1 MSFVALRKY
10 AFIFSVVLIIVGM
23 ISMSIN
29 GLNYGID
36 FTGGTLLHL
45 DIRQEFTLEEARGV
59 LAPLGLEAATLQKV
73 GAEGLAEGE
82 KQELLIQ
89 TQQLTPAEQDEI
101 FTAFQERYELTA
113 ADLLRVE
120 NVAAVV
126 GGELQRQALIALLL
140 AGLGMI
146 AYITIRFEFRF
157 AISAIAALIHDL
169 LVMLAFFSIFQIEVN
184 GPFIAAVL
192 TVLGYSINDTIVIYD
207 RVRENLKTRRK
218 EALADVVD
226 SSIRQS
232 LIRTINTS
240 VTTIIVITTILV
252 FGGITLYPFML
263 ALLVGVFFGTYSSI
277 FIASPLW
284 LAWRERDTRKQL
296 RAKSA

>member
-10 AFIFSVVLIIVGM
+10 AFVFSAVMIIAGM
-23 ISMSIN
+23 ISMGLN

-45 DIRQEFTLEEARGV
+45 DIRQEFTLEEARIV

-89 TQQLTPAEQDEI
+89 TQQLTPAEQDEV
-101 FTAFQERYELTA
+101 FSVFQERYSLTE

-126 GGELQRQALIALLL
+126 GRDLQRQALLALLL
-140 AGLGMI
+140 AGLGMV

-157 AISAIAALIHDL
+157 AISAIGALLHDL
-169 LVMLAFFSIFQIEVN
+169 LVMLAFFSIFQVEVN

-207 RVRENLKTRRK
+207 RIRENLKTSRK
-218 EALADVVD
+218 EQLADVVD
-226 SSIRQS
+226 NSIRQS
-232 LIRTINTS
+232 LVRTINTS
-240 VTTIIVITTILV
+240 ATTFIVIITILTL
-252 FGGITLYPFML
+252 GGITLYPFML
-263 ALLVGVFFGTYSSI
+263 ALLVGVFFGTYSSV

-284 LAWRERDTRKQL
+284 LAWRERDKRKQL
-296 RAKSA
+296 KVKSA

>member
-10 AFIFSVVLIIVGM
+10 AFIFSAVLIIAGV
-23 ISMSIN
+23 ISMSLR
-29 GLNYGID
+29 GLNFGID

-45 DIRQEFTLEEARGV
+45 DIRQEFTLEEARSM

-89 TQQLTPAEQDEI
+89 TQQLTPAEQDEV
-101 FTAFQERYELTA
+101 FSAFQEKYELTA
-113 ADLLRVE
+113 DDLLRVE
-120 NVAAVV
+120 NVAPVV

-157 AISAIAALIHDL
+157 AVSAIAALLHDVM
-169 LVMLAFFSIFQIEVN
+169 VMLTFFSLFQIEVN

-207 RVRENLKTRRK
+207 RIRENLKTRRK
-218 EALADVVD
+218 EQLADVVD
-226 SSIRQS
+226 NSIRQS
-232 LIRTINTS
+232 LVRTINTS
-240 VTTIIVITTILV
+240 VTTLIVIVTILV

-284 LAWRERDTRKQL
+284 LVWRERDMRKQL

>member
-10 AFIFSVVLIIVGM
+10 AFIFSAVLIIAGV
-23 ISMSIN
+23 ISMSLR
-29 GLNYGID
+29 GLNFGID

-45 DIRQEFTLEEARGV
+45 NIRQEFTLEEARGV

-82 KQELLIQ
+82 KLELLIQ
-89 TQQLTPAEQDEI
+89 TQQLTPAEQDDI
-101 FTAFQERYELTA
+101 FSAFQEKYELTA
-113 ADLLRVE
+113 DDLLRVE
-120 NVAAVV
+120 NVAPVV

-157 AISAIAALIHDL
+157 AVSAIAALLHDL
-169 LVMLAFFSIFQIEVN
+169 LVMLAFFSLFQIEVN

-207 RVRENLKTRRK
+207 RIRENLKTRRK
-218 EALADVVD
+218 EQFADVVD
-226 SSIRQS
+226 NSIRQS
-232 LIRTINTS
+232 LVRAINTS
-240 VTTIIVITTILV
+240 VTTLIVVVTILV

-263 ALLVGVFFGTYSSI
+263 ALLVGVFFGTYSSV
-277 FIASPLW
+277 FIASPIW
-284 LAWRERDTRKQL
+284 LVWKEREMRKHL

>member
-10 AFIFSVVLIIVGM
+10 AFIFSAVLIIIGV
-23 ISMSIN
+23 ISMGIN
-29 GLNYGID
+29 GLNFGID

-45 DIRQEFTLEEARGV
+45 DIRQEFTLEEARGI

-73 GAEGLAEGE
+73 GAEGLDAGE

-89 TQQLTPAEQDEI
+89 TQQLTPAEQDEV
-101 FTAFQERYELTA
+101 FSVFQEKYDLTA

-120 NVAAVV
+120 NVVAVV
-126 GGELQRQALIALLL
+126 GSELQRQALIALLL

-157 AISAIAALIHDL
+157 AVSAIAALLHDL
-169 LVMLAFFSIFQIEVN
+169 MVMLAFFSIFQIEVN

-192 TVLGYSINDTIVIYD
+192 TVLGYSINDTIVIFD
-207 RVRENLKTRRK
+207 RIRENLKTRRK
-218 EALADVVD
+218 EQLADVVD
-226 SSIRQS
+226 NSIRQS
-232 LIRTINTS
+232 LVRTINTS
-240 VTTIIVITTILV
+240 VTTLIVIVTILLL
-252 FGGITLYPFML
+252 GGITLYPFML

-284 LAWRERDTRKQL
+284 LVWRERDTRKHL

>member
-120 NVAAVV
+120 NVAAIV

>member
-45 DIRQEFTLEEARGV
+45 DIRQEFTLEEARDV

-120 NVAAVV
+120 NVAAIV

-226 SSIRQS
+226 NSIRQS
-232 LIRTINTS
+232 LIRTLNTS
-240 VTTIIVITTILV
+240 ITTIIVITTILV

>member
-10 AFIFSVVLIIVGM
+10 AFIFSAVMIIAGM
-23 ISMSIN
+23 ISMGIN

-45 DIRQEFTLEEARGV
+45 DIRQEFTLEEARDV

-120 NVAAVV
+120 NVAAIV

>member
-10 AFIFSVVLIIVGM
+10 AFIFSAVVIIAGV
-23 ISMSIN
+23 ISMSFR
-29 GLNYGID
+29 GLNFGID

-45 DIRQEFTLEEARGV
+45 NIRQEFTLEEARSV
-59 LAPLGLEAATLQKV
+59 LQPLGLEAAALQKV

-101 FTAFQERYELTA
+101 FVAFQEKYGLTA

-120 NVAAVV
+120 NVAPVV

-157 AISAIAALIHDL
+157 AVSAIAALLCDV

-218 EALADVVD
+218 EQLADVVD
-226 SSIRQS
+226 NSIRQS
-232 LIRTINTS
+232 LVRTINTS
-240 VTTIIVITTILV
+240 VTTLIVVGTILI
-252 FGGITLYPFML
+252 FGGITLFPFML
-263 ALLVGVFFGTYSSI
+263 ALLVGVFFGTYSSV
-277 FIASPLW
+277 FVASPLW
-284 LAWRERDTRKQL
+284 LAWRERDARKHL
-296 RAKSA
+296 RVKSA

>member
-10 AFIFSVVLIIVGM
+10 AFVFSAVMIIAGI
-23 ISMSIN
+23 ISMGLN

-45 DIRQEFTLEEARGV
+45 DIRQEFTLGEARIV

-89 TQQLTPAEQDEI
+89 TRQLTPAEQDEV
-101 FTAFQERYELTA
+101 FSVFQERYSLTE

-126 GGELQRQALIALLL
+126 GRDLQRQALLALLL
-140 AGLGMI
+140 AGLGMV

-157 AISAIAALIHDL
+157 AISAIGALLHDL

-207 RVRENLKTRRK
+207 RIRENLKTSRK
-218 EALADVVD
+218 EQLADVVD
-226 SSIRQS
+226 NSIRQS

-240 VTTIIVITTILV
+240 ATTFIVIITILTL
-252 FGGITLYPFML
+252 GGITLYPFML
-263 ALLVGVFFGTYSSI
+263 ALLVGVFFGTYSSV

-296 RAKSA
+296 KVKSA

>member
-10 AFIFSVVLIIVGM
+10 AFIFSAVMIIAGM
-23 ISMSIN
+23 ISMGLN

-45 DIRQEFTLEEARGV
+45 DIRQEFSLEDARSV

-89 TQQLTPAEQDEI
+89 TQQLTPAEQDEV
-101 FTAFQERYELTA
+101 FSAFQERYDLTN

-126 GGELQRQALIALLL
+126 GRDLQRQALLALLL
-140 AGLGMI
+140 AGLGMV

-157 AISAIAALIHDL
+157 AISAIAALLHDV

-207 RVRENLKTRRK
+207 RIRENLKTRRK
-218 EALADVVD
+218 EQLADVVD
-226 SSIRQS
+226 NSIRQS
-232 LIRTINTS
+232 LVRTINTS
-240 VTTIIVITTILV
+240 VTTLIVIITILV
-252 FGGITLYPFML
+252 LGGITLFPFML
-263 ALLVGVFFGTYSSI
+263 ALLVGVFFGTYSSV

-296 RAKSA
+296 KVKSA